1 MIGDS
6 THWTPLPHSGNI
18 LAPWGTAAW
27 SARGWQTDAGLP
39 YRIKPGVHH
48 VMTGDVIH
56 PALHWD
62 GSAVVAIDQTA
73 LPSGLRVVRLA
84 TVDEVIDAVRRLVVR
99 GAPVIGV
106 TGALGVAL
114 AARHSTPDGRLDEA
128 AVRRDAQRIADARPT
143 AVNLRWAVERVLT
156 RLPEGADA
164 VLDEA
169 LAVLSED
176 ERTSRAAARHAA
188 DVLRV
193 ACPDRPLRVLTH
205 CNTGSLAAMGGGTAL
220 GAIRELARD
229 GRLEEVL
236 ATETRP
242 LLQGARLTVWELREV
257 DIASPAVC
265 RLGGGVCDG
274 GGLVD
279 AVVVGADRIAANG
292 DTANKIGTYALACA
306 AARHRIPFVVVAPR
320 STVDP
325 DTPHGDA
332 IPIEQRDAAEVTHL
346 AGARTTAADTPVY
359 NPAFDVTPADLITA
373 IATEDGRGD
382 RTPGMYPM
390 SSGRVAGLFWCHMT
404 LPGTTTARRTP

>member
-1 MIGDS
+1 
-6 THWTPLPHSGNI
+6 
-18 LAPWGTAAW
+18 
-27 SARGWQTDAGLP
+27 
-39 YRIKPGVHH
+39 
-48 VMTGDVIH
+48 MTGDVIH

-73 LPSGLRVVRLA
+73 LPSCLRVVQLT
-84 TVDEVIDAVRRLVVR
+84 TVDEVVDAVRRLVVR

-114 AARHSTPDGRLDEA
+114 AARLHSTPDGRLDEA

-242 LLQGARLTVWELREV
+242 LLQGARLTVWELREANVPHRLCV
-257 DIASPAVC
+257 DSAAASAMAA
-265 RLGGGVCDG
+265 
-274 GGLVD
+274 GLVD

-320 STVDP
+320 STVDA
-325 DTPHGDA
+325 DTPHGNA
-332 IPIEQRDAAEVTHL
+332 IPIEQRDSAEVTHL
-346 AGARTTAADTPVY
+346 GGAPTTAADTPVY

-373 IATEDGRGD
+373 IATEDGAWGPDTRDVPDEFGPGRGSVLVSHD
-382 RTPGMYPM
+382 TARHEPPRHQAQGRTP
-390 SSGRVAGLFWCHMT
+390 
-404 LPGTTTARRTP
+404 